1 MNPPTNK
8 KSKKLKLRS
17 SIFSIWEG
25 SHKVDETYFVDKRYK
40 LEKII
45 GVGSFGEI
53 FEGTDFKTKKK
64 VAIKFEKPDA
74 KKKVLNKVY
83 KLLEIMT
90 FEPYYSI
97 FVTPKKLRKALV
109 KIKA

>member
-74 KKKVLNKVY
+74 KKKVLNNEANLAKKFSKLPGFPKVHW
-83 KLLEIMT
+83 
-90 FEPYYSI
+90 SG
-97 FVTPKKLRKALV
+97 
-109 KIKA
+109 